1 MWWEAKFPQKEVDI
15 ENKENVPQN
24 SVVLVPGVVSSY
36 RNGWGQL
43 WKYFLELFLIGIIFV
58 IIFSPEAAS
67 RTNDFVSVGDVL
79 LIAVLLVTVLLGN
92 GLLGN
97 GLLGAVLLGAV
108 LLGDGLLDIV
118 LLDIVLFAYGLLIVA
133 PLEYGTASAYL
144 RAARGDKLEIKDM
157 FAAFRNYWNAVLAN
171 LLVDVIVLVGFAL
184 LIVPGIIF
192 ACKLVFVHYLVVDQK
207 MGVIEAVKGSW
218 RMTNGHAWQVFLIGL
233 LAIPIGIAGL
243 ICFVVGIVIAVMWVN
258 LAFASLYHAISLSGE
273 ASV

>member
-108 LLGDGLLDIV
+108 LLGDGLLHIV

-171 LLVDVIVLVGFAL
+171 LLVDIIVLVGFIL

-192 ACKLVFVHYLVVDQK
+192 ACKLAFVHYLVVDQK